1 MVFSSSGK
9 LFAAADRAGD
19 SASVD
24 ALGGS
29 SSKPSV
35 ESNGSFH
42 VHGEVLA
49 LAFSMEKG
57 LAVATSDKVVLLA
70 VPVLQ
75 DDEWSWSEVE
85 VGSYLLAEEGDL
97 SAGVVFWEV
106 SGAFKRLGSMIFQQ
120 MIRVTTFRP
129 DGRYL
134 AVAGDNKL
142 ISLVDV
148 LNDFD
153 HEGDLPCSHT
163 VRALAWSP
171 NLRCL
176 ASGGE
181 DHLVTV
187 WDLASKH
194 ILFQMEPMKGREP
207 AASCRGSRESQQR
220 GGTRRESYA
229 KGWQTRPCA
238 VGEAPY
244 QKARYSA
251 GAWGHQSLQEDAEHP
266 GRQASGPFG
275 SHVDGS
281 ILVAWVGNLATK
293 LALAATNCA
302 LSLNV
307 DAVCAAGVTG
317 LVSAFGELSAGAA
330 LGSATC
336 RTTPVPLSTTEI
348 SQLGDTSL
356 KGRRLLIGQG
366 EVGNGVQCAVDV
378 GMVAANLANLGM
390 AINKA
395 VNVHDCKKSTFK
407 RPLNVLKGIPEA
419 WCTVDIGGAVAYI
432 SQALSACAKS
442 VVTFINFIVVHCE
455 DFLDINALC
464 AGSIAAITTGAAAVA
479 PDETGKPRTKR
490 QELQKI
496 EEMWVLPTAALP
508 RRLAETPPLAESLAT
523 LARTR
528 TAARAMGLNVS
539 GDMAQTDAETLLNLM
554 NSMVV
559 VELVGG
565 EGPKTKRSS
574 AREDWIVRLA
584 WSSHGLLA
592 YTHAGAQGVRLAPLE
607 EEMPMERSQELEDA
621 GGFLVQLQLVREPG
635 GKEEPEVPAF
645 VFSVRLP
652 SSTGAPVAKEP
663 SSEEGFRLHVA
674 KDRVDVPASSMKLD
688 MSHPGLVFA
697 QQDWGS
703 SLVSAGSGRVRWRR
717 ELAQATREPNFVMGH
732 HLTACSFMPHGLS
745 LMVAGEEVFEW
756 EVEGKTKL
764 REIHLRDAA
773 NVLATSPCGG
783 YVAVANATTVTVHR
797 LMSKGQEAVLNRK
810 VTSNIVALA
819 FSSRHFL
826 AVGTIEKK
834 VLVFHLEDSK
844 DRQGGGEPE
853 VLVAQVNDLCFAP
866 SGDIL
871 AIPGGDDEVGQ
882 VLLWRVEREA
892 CMYLGTVAT
901 RGVALC
907 ARFDETGD
915 ILAVGCDDDRIVL
928 LLPEH
933 SFKCWTELRSSF
945 SVARLAFAGNFLCA
959 AGDREAAIFNLSNS
973 QLVLQVPRQEEKIKD
988 ISLTGDGCLACCFRG
1003 HVTLLR
1009 LENAPQVP
1017 SGRAVMQVPS
1027 DKDRFKSRGT
1037 VTEVMH
1043 SVQLNFGH
1051 VEAAQEGLQVS
1062 RSMRSTGSCSNLELG
1077 GEDSSARLEARRSLS
1092 KSKSLPSDTKVGE
1105 GSVDE
1110 SAYIPIHPGEG
1121 DLLQQ
1126 PPWLLKP
1133 RISVTDTSQG
1143 GGSRCTT
1150 PGEKD
1155 EDPEAAALRKRML
1168 LARDLGLD
1176 PAIQSKIQITKRPEG
1191 VPIKLKHADEVC
1203 SLSFF
1208 GSSLVAGGYDQHLAL
1223 WDVEGLTR
1231 ATDVH
1236 LESEIVCVSFSPCG
1250 EYVYCGDADRQLNV
1264 FKAKTLELLGSEVI
1278 KEQFGCLAGISTPTT
1293 LLAVGSTAVVKIF
1306 TVPRLEEV
1314 ASLQHGGQVHSLSF
1328 APSLGMLAAAGGMD
1342 LTDGLLDYSAKE
1354 NRNMKAMV
1362 WKSTELAGLWDEFE
1376 KVEELLCG
1384 AGIRTLAWT
1393 RNSRLL
1399 ASAGEDMRVSVWDV
1413 LFKRVVLHLPKARG
1427 RLCGLAF
1434 SMDSR
1439 WLATCGYGQEAVDLW
1454 PIEVE
1459 DCEFSW

>member
-9 LFAAADRAGD
+9 LFAAADRAGR
-19 SASVD
+19 VHFWQ
-24 ALGGS
+24 LGGS

-75 DDEWSWSEVE
+75 EVATLPQSGDIQE
-85 VGSYLLAEEGDL
+85 LCFSPDGAFMVVSGVNVDARSSLLAEEGDL

-194 ILFQMEPMKGREP
+194 ILFQMEPMK
-207 AASCRGSRESQQR
+207 
-220 GGTRRESYA
+220 
-229 KGWQTRPCA
+229 
-238 VGEAPY
+238 
-244 QKARYSA
+244 
-251 GAWGHQSLQEDAEHP
+251 
-266 GRQASGPFG
+266 
-275 SHVDGS
+275 
-281 ILVAWVGNLATK
+281 
-293 LALAATNCA
+293 
-302 LSLNV
+302 
-307 DAVCAAGVTG
+307 
-317 LVSAFGELSAGAA
+317 
-330 LGSATC
+330 
-336 RTTPVPLSTTEI
+336 
-348 SQLGDTSL
+348 
-356 KGRRLLIGQG
+356 
-366 EVGNGVQCAVDV
+366 
-378 GMVAANLANLGM
+378 
-390 AINKA
+390 
-395 VNVHDCKKSTFK
+395 
-407 RPLNVLKGIPEA
+407 
-419 WCTVDIGGAVAYI
+419 
-432 SQALSACAKS
+432 
-442 VVTFINFIVVHCE
+442 
-455 DFLDINALC
+455 
-464 AGSIAAITTGAAAVA
+464 
-479 PDETGKPRTKR
+479 
-490 QELQKI
+490 
-496 EEMWVLPTAALP
+496 
-508 RRLAETPPLAESLAT
+508 
-523 LARTR
+523 
-528 TAARAMGLNVS
+528 
-539 GDMAQTDAETLLNLM
+539 
-554 NSMVV
+554 
-559 VELVGG
+559 
-565 EGPKTKRSS
+565 
-574 AREDWIVRLA
+574 DWIVRLA

-607 EEMPMERSQELEDA
+607 EVAPAPKEMPMERSQELE
-621 GGFLVQLQLVREPG
+621 
-635 GKEEPEVPAF
+635 EEPEVPAF

-697 QQDWGS
+697 QQ
-703 SLVSAGSGRVRWRR
+703 
-717 ELAQATREPNFVMGH
+717 EPNFVMGH

-844 DRQGGGEPE
+844 EPE

-1037 VTEVMH
+1037 VTSLSLKSSPSEVMH

-1231 ATDVH
+1231 TTDVH

-1278 KEQFGCLAGISTPTT
+1278 KAPGSAGISTPTT

-1362 WKSTELAGLWDEFE
+1362 WKSTELAGLWDEVKTVNLQDFCHTAAFSPSGQCLALAGEDRTISILSVGKKFE